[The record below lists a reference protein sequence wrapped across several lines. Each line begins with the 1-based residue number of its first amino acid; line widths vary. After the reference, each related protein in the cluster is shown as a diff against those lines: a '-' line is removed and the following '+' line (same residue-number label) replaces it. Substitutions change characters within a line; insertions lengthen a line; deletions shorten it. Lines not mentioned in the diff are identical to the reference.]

1 MEYTIIILVLGGL
14 ALGLGIGIVLWR
26 NRWNLNQGEPNY
38 KAFFIIGTTFLSL
51 GIVLS
56 AATDNPGLIGISGL
70 GVAYLAIGLKNRDK
84 W

>member
-1 MEYTIIILVLGGL
+1 MEYTIIILVLGAL
-14 ALGLGIGIVLWR
+14 ALGLGIGIALVR

-38 KAFFIIGTTFLSL
+38 KAFFTLGIIYLSL
-51 GIVLS
+51 GVVLS

-70 GVAYLAIGLKNRDK
+70 GVTYIAIGMKNRDK

>member
-1 MEYTIIILVLGGL
+1 MEYTIIILVLGAL

-38 KAFFIIGTTFLSL
+38 KAFFIIGTSFLSL

-56 AATDNPGLIGISGL
+56 AATENPGLIGISGL
-70 GVAYLAIGLKNRDK
+70 GAAYIAIGLKNRDK